1 MFFRGYL
8 MFLCLFSFLGR
19 WPPIDLL
26 LLGFPYDL
34 FYFCYFFFFFWVVV
48 KSCLNCILQTHTN
61 WHRPSSLNFMF
72 GSFYDIMIDFLWI
85 PVIDPIKIN
94 FFFLKVNFV
103 YTFRLLVIN
112 LNNEM
117 ASYQLERIIIN
128 LLYRL
133 EWVYF
138 IIWYMFQ
145 ELFGSHWS
153 NTYEPSTL

>member
-1 MFFRGYL
+1 
-8 MFLCLFSFLGR
+8 
-19 WPPIDLL
+19 
-26 LLGFPYDL
+26 
-34 FYFCYFFFFFWVVV
+34 
-48 KSCLNCILQTHTN
+48 
-61 WHRPSSLNFMF
+61 MF

-133 EWVYF
+133 E
-138 IIWYMFQ
+138 
-145 ELFGSHWS
+145 
-153 NTYEPSTL
+153 